1 MGPPADA
8 LHTSSSQVA
17 NSWNPHWGE
26 RGYFRIVRGTNEGG
40 IEAQVVGSA
49 ADAEWGFKRD
59 LEAVAVA

>member
-1 MGPPADA
+1 
-8 LHTSSSQVA
+8 
-17 NSWNPHWGE
+17 
-26 RGYFRIVRGTNEGG
+26 VRGTNEGG